1 MFEKVK
7 HGLRGPQTL
16 PCWRKNSCKD

>member
-7 HGLRGPQTL
+7 HGLRGPQTM
-16 PCWRKNSCKD
+16 PCWRKNTCKD